1 VMLAL
6 LAIGPLLLDRIRL
19 VEAERSERMAV
30 AAREALEIARRD
42 IESQQEGLAAA
53 RAMLEVAA
61 RSYVVMGA
69 KPDGCDSLLGAL
81 VAGVRWIRTLS
92 VARPDGRIVCSTSPR
107 ATGINLAD
115 QSYFQG
121 VQHTGEWTLS
131 DYMVARRP
139 RAPILMAALPV
150 PAGGGFTGGVL
161 IAGLDPQWIGRLET
175 AVGGQRNAVALMV
188 DGRVVVARD
197 RSASR
202 DKDRSRC
209 APRGRG
215 SRHHARH
222 DALPAGDRQHRG
234 RRAGAWS
241 RRLCPDAD

>member
-1 VMLAL
+1 MPGDRHTLPQSGGAPTPALSIRARLVMLAL

-30 AAREALEIARRD
+30 AGREALEIARRD

-61 RSYVVMGA
+61 RSYVAMGA
-69 KPDGCDSLLGAL
+69 KPDGCESLLGAL
-81 VAGVRWIRTLS
+81 VPGVRWIRTLS

-121 VQHTGEWTLS
+121 VQHTGGWTLS

-188 DGRVVVARD
+188 DGEGRII
-197 RSASR
+197 ASH
-202 DKDRSRC
+202 
-209 APRGRG
+209 PRIDDWTLGF
-215 SRHHARH
+215 
-222 DALPAGDRQHRG
+222 Q
-234 RRAGAWS
+234 
-241 RRLCPDAD
+241 